1 MKKYLAIAALLS
13 VPAFATAA
21 TNLVVNGSFES
32 YPVANG
38 DWTIYTTPNGWT
50 TGPGGVEIRNNVAG
64 TAADG
69 VRYAELD
76 ANYNSEISQTI
87 NTGANQSLLLSFFYA
102 PRAGVSTLSNPI
114 DVLWNGT
121 SIGTYSGDG
130 TVNSNW
136 YNVSLFLTGDGDGS
150 NILKF
155 RASGTSDSYGGSLD
169 NISVTAVP
177 EPETSAMLL
186 AGLGLLAAVA
196 RRRKTRD

>member
-13 VPAFATAA
+13 APVFATAA
-21 TNLVVNGSFES
+21 TNLVANGSFENFNQGPGWDIYTS
-32 YPVANG
+32 DTA
-38 DWTIYTTPNGWT
+38 WTIGTD
-50 TGPGGVEIRNNVAG
+50 GVEIRNNVAG

-69 VRYAELD
+69 VRFAELD
-76 ANYNSEISQTI
+76 TTVNSWISQDI
-87 NTGANQSLLLSFFYA
+87 STGANQSLLLSFAYA
-102 PRAGVSTLSNPI
+102 PRAGVSAASNPI

-121 SIGTYSGDG
+121 SIGSYSGDG